1 MTTEMKTLLQNWR
14 NYSET
19 PVETPFLSLL
29 REHNDKKMSDQQLFL
44 EWKEQTT
51 AELQALD
58 EINWEKEAEL
68 TADPNYKPPHERPG
82 MLSKGWEAAND
93 FLLKKSI
100 ELIELG
106 KRSFGAALSALSW
119 LNKQIDRFREKHP
132 MLYNVVKALLIA
144 LFLYLLYELTTG
156 EAQASIK
163 NPDGSVMSDID
174 YNAARGM
181 ISDWGQSGEFT
192 EDKFFDSGKMLGML
206 EKMHTSELEY
216 DIDQVSKVLPKGV
229 AQEIADTL
237 QMAVKKYWSI
247 LDRYKKATP
256 GSQDREF
263 WSELL
268 VKWYNIGKKIKVS

>member
-29 REHNDKKMSDQQLFL
+29 REHNNKKMSDQQLFL

-100 ELIELG
+100 EMN
-106 KRSFGAALSALSW
+106 FLSIQPGLVQ
-119 LNKQIDRFREKHP
+119 N
-132 MLYNVVKALLIA
+132 
-144 LFLYLLYELTTG
+144 
-156 EAQASIK
+156 
-163 NPDGSVMSDID
+163 
-174 YNAARGM
+174 
-181 ISDWGQSGEFT
+181 
-192 EDKFFDSGKMLGML
+192 
-206 EKMHTSELEY
+206 
-216 DIDQVSKVLPKGV
+216 
-229 AQEIADTL
+229 
-237 QMAVKKYWSI
+237 I
-247 LDRYKKATP
+247 L
-256 GSQDREF
+256 
-263 WSELL
+263 
-268 VKWYNIGKKIKVS
+268 